1 MNNKPIAIGIT
12 GASGFDYALRLM
24 EQLIIAGET
33 IHVVFTEAAHAL
45 VKYETDLKWPS
56 RVDLL
61 EAKLI
66 EHFNAKPEQVK
77 VFGRK
82 DWLAPM
88 ASGSN
93 PPKAMVVVPCTMGTL
108 SSIAN
113 GASDTLLNRAADVMI
128 KEQKK
133 LIIVPRE
140 TPLSAIHLEHM
151 LKLARLGVV
160 MLDANPGYYYR
171 PQSVQDIVDFVV
183 ARILDH
189 LGVEN
194 TLAKRWGSCDN
205 SADS

>member
-1 MNNKPIAIGIT
+1 MNKPIAIGIT

-24 EQLIIAGET
+24 EQLVVAGET

-66 EHFNAKPEQVK
+66 EHFKAQPEQIK

-205 SADS
+205 SADC

>member
-66 EHFNAKPEQVK
+66 EHFDAKPEQVK

-128 KEQKK
+128 KEQRK

-205 SADS
+205 SAHN